1 MAPRPEKVEVVDE
14 VREKLASS
22 EAVVLTEY
30 RGMNVKAMTALRRS
44 LRDAGGEYAVYKN
57 TLVRRAAD
65 ELGLELGALLTGPTA
80 LAFVR
85 EGADGARP
93 DPVAVAKALR
103 TFAQTNDKLV
113 LKGGLLGTRV
123 LSAEDVEALS
133 KVAPREEL
141 LARIAGGFAAPMVQ
155 FAGLLQAIPSKFAY
169 ALQALIDAG
178 GAAGAPGAA
187 PAADAAPAAEAEA
200 EAEAPTGTTTDEATP
215 ADEGQ
220 GQDDTPEE

>member
-22 EAVVLTEY
+22 EAVLLTEY

-57 TLVRRAAD
+57 TLVKRAAD
-65 ELGLELGALLTGPTA
+65 ELGLELGTLLTGPTA

-85 EGADGARP
+85 ESANGARP

-103 TFAQTNDKLV
+103 AFAQTNDKLV

-123 LSAEDVEALS
+123 LSADDVEALS

-200 EAEAPTGTTTDEATP
+200 EAPTGTTTDEATP
-215 ADEGQ
+215 ADESQ